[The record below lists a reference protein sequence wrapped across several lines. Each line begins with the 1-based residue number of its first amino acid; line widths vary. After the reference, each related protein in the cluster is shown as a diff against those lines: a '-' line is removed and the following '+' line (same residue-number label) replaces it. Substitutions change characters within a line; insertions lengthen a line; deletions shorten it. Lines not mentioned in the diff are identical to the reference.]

1 MHLWYTCTWH
11 KWMIFL
17 HWMSAKGTQPRVK
30 QEAGTGRRRKLF
42 VDNKAGVSFLSL
54 CRCSLSWVTS
64 NWRQF
69 SQAIPPSSTLWPS
82 RWPSQLIINI
92 YPGTQPPKGWGEKRK
107 RPGCSGCLCRWR
119 RRREGGGPP
128 GGELVE
134 GEQGW
139 SGTQTTLLDRF
150 FVLLILNRKTLVTNS
165 VRF

>member
-1 MHLWYTCTWH
+1 
-11 KWMIFL
+11 MIMTKL
-17 HWMSAKGTQPRVK
+17 PKHPKYHIDKHACGISALAKCQRYQAKSQTRGWDLK
-30 QEAGTGRRRKLF
+30 KKKLL
-42 VDNKAGVSFLSL
+42 VDNNAGVSFLSL

-64 NWRQF
+64 NWKQF
-69 SQAIPPSSTLWPS
+69 SQAIPASSTLWPS

-119 RRREGGGPP
+119 RRREGAGPP
-128 GGELVE
+128 GGEAEE

-150 FVLLILNRKTLVTNS
+150 FVLL
-165 VRF
+165 

>member
-1 MHLWYTCTWH
+1 MRRLLF
-11 KWMIFL
+11 IIVQVL
-17 HWMSAKGTQPRVK
+17 PIMSDFKL
-30 QEAGTGRRRKLF
+30 EAVLPG
-42 VDNKAGVSFLSL
+42 N
-54 CRCSLSWVTS
+54 
-64 NWRQF
+64 
-69 SQAIPPSSTLWPS
+69 PSIINIVAFKKT
-82 RWPSQLIINI
+82 QLIINI

-128 GGELVE
+128 GGEVEE

-150 FVLLILNRKTLVTNS
+150 FVLLILNSKTLVTNS